1 MMDVK
6 VKFNTHFIETTRR
19 MKYADKHM
27 EEFLK
32 AHAMNYAIR
41 LIEIFQDGVKKN
53 NFGLIELQEATVK
66 AKQNMSFLK
75 GRGKGKAK
83 AEIPYKK
90 PKVPLYGA
98 GLDIDKKTYI
108 NMLRIFTKKDNYT
121 VAPSWGKHHKADLKL
136 RDLWDIHEKGRTI
149 ITKTG
154 TAIRIPP
161 RPAFFLAHRR
171 FLAEKRQQNPSAKFK
186 LELNKFIETGK
197 SEWFRELAE
206 KAKKGNRYKD

>member
-1 MMDVK
+1 
-6 VKFNTHFIETTRR
+6 

-41 LIEIFQDGVKKN
+41 LVEIFQNGIKKN
-53 NFGLIELQEATVK
+53 DFGLIELKEATVK

-90 PKVPLYGA
+90 PGTPLYGA

-121 VAPSWGKHHKADLKL
+121 VAPSWAKHHKANMKL
-136 RDLWDIHEKGRTI
+136 RELWDIHEKGCTI
-149 ITKTG
+149 VRANGAT
-154 TAIRIPP
+154 IRIPP

-171 FLAEKRQQNPSAKFK
+171 FLAEKRQQNPSEKFRK
-186 LELNKFIETGK
+186 ELKKFVETGS
-197 SEWFRELAE
+197 SEWFHDLAE
-206 KAKKGNRYKD
+206 KAKKGNRYKE